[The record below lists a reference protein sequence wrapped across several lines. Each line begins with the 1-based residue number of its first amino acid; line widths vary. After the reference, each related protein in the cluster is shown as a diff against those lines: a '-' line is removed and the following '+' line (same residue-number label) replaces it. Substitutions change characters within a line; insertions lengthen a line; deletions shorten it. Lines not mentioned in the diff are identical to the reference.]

1 MRVTVRRLL
10 LAVLRLAVLGLA
22 IRLLTVAGLILRLLR
37 GLLRRRLVLI
47 RALLRGLRRGRR
59 RETGLRLLGHARD
72 LILHRALRRVLDRR
86 QRGRNRRVRGRADL
100 VAPRLV
106 RQVAQ
111 GVTGRGGLLLGRL
124 RLTLGLLRLIRCA
137 AHPFLLTG
145 SLSPSS
151 GFAGSATFS
160 SALNGY

>member
-1 MRVTVRRLL
+1 M
-10 LAVLRLAVLGLA
+10 AVLGLVV
-22 IRLLTVAGLILRLLR
+22 RLSPIAGLILRLLI
-37 GLLRRRLVLI
+37 GLLLRRRLMLI
-47 RALLRGLRRGRR
+47 RALLRGFLRGRR

-72 LILHRALRRVLDRR
+72 LVLHRSLRRVLDRR
-86 QRGRNRRVRGRADL
+86 QRGRDRRVRGLADL
-100 VAPRLV
+100 VALRLV

-124 RLTLGLLRLIRCA
+124 RLALRLLRLIRCG
-137 AHPFLLTG
+137 AHPLLLTG

-151 GFAGSATFS
+151 GFAGSGTFS